1 MKKHHKKT
9 EEAKEETKVIKNGM
23 AWERPVE
30 QSVMKKEN
38 PESSEKSSEK
48 SSETTSST
56 KTTSK
61 HDASKGKKV
70 STSKIVKGV

>member
-38 PESSEKSSEK
+38 PESSEKSSE
-48 SSETTSST
+48 TTSST